1 MPTALREGPYRFYF
15 YANDRD
21 EPRHVHVERDDRVAK
36 FWLAPTRLQNGGG
49 MRDLEIRRIARI
61 IDANEQALA
70 EAWDG
75 YFDG

>member
-1 MPTALREGPYRFYF
+1 MPTALRAGPYRFYF

-21 EPRHVHVERDDRVAK
+21 EPRHMHVERDNRVAK
-36 FWLAPTRLQNGGG
+36 FWLAPTRLQSSGG

-61 IDANEQALA
+61 IDDNEDALV

-75 YFDG
+75 FDS

>member
-21 EPRHVHVERDDRVAK
+21 EPRHVHVERDNRVAK
-36 FWLAPTRLQNGGG
+36 FWLTPTRLQSSGG
-49 MRDLEIRRIARI
+49 MSDLEIRRIARI
-61 IDANEQALA
+61 IDDHESALV

-75 YFDG
+75 RFDS

>member
-1 MPTALREGPYRFYF
+1 MPTALRAGPYRFYF

-21 EPRHVHVERDDRVAK
+21 EPRHVHVERDNKVAK
-36 FWLAPTRLQNGGG
+36 FWLAPTRLQSSGG

-61 IDANEQALA
+61 INDNEDALV

-75 YFDG
+75 FDS

>member
-1 MPTALREGPYRFYF
+1 MPTALRAGPYRFYF

-21 EPRHVHVERDDRVAK
+21 EPRHVHVERDNRVAK
-36 FWLAPTRLQNGGG
+36 FWLAPTRLQSSGG

-61 IDANEQALA
+61 INDNEDALV

-75 YFDG
+75 FDS

>member
-1 MPTALREGPYRFYF
+1 MPTALRAGPYRFYF

-21 EPRHVHVERDDRVAK
+21 EPRHVHVERDNRVAK
-36 FWLAPTRLQNGGG
+36 FWLAPTRLQSSGG

-61 IDANEQALA
+61 IDDNEDMLV

-75 YFDG
+75 FDR